1 MHKIPFLFGLIG
13 VFSFAPFS
21 IKLLIFISY
30 AYLIKTILYEDKDSF
45 WKVYRWEQSGEIS
58 GMTRVRGFTQDD
70 AHLFVTEDQIAQEV
84 LGCIELV
91 QIIFDKLGMTDYRVR
106 VGLRDPDS
114 TKYVGDPK
122 RWDKAEQACRDAAAS
137 LGVDWSEE
145 EGEAAFY
152 GPKKKSCFAD

>member
-1 MHKIPFLFGLIG
+1 MMH
-13 VFSFAPFS
+13 
-21 IKLLIFISY
+21 IS
-30 AYLIKTILYEDKDSF
+30 LSQKTRLAE
-45 WKVYRWEQSGEIS
+45 
-58 GMTRVRGFTQDD
+58 
-70 AHLFVTEDQIAQEV
+70 EV

-122 RWDKAEQACRDAAAS
+122 RWDKVEKACRDAAAS

-152 GPKKKSCFAD
+152 GPKIDFVVKDVIGREWQLGTVQVDYNLPERFDLTYKGSDGELHRLR